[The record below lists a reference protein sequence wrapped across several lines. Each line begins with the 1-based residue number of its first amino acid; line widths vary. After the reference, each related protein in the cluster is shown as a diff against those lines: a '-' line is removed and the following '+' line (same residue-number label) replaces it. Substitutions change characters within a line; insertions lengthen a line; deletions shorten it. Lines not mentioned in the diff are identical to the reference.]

1 MGRNKNNRRRK
12 QGQKKAAEQ
21 QQHSRNVSSASSSTA
36 PPSTPVTTTGFS
48 RDPQEHSGGGS
59 DEEEEDEENKG
70 GEEEE
75 EVAGV
80 EGRKDGGHKTIEMN
94 KEKSIEDEL
103 LNAAMGPTTLPP
115 IPFRRVPVTPQRQV
129 VGGLWSAAFVALMI
143 QALLEPESD
152 VEWREQMRGPAFSL
166 ATLGLCMSVI
176 YMRGLEIQ
184 FSQFFKA
191 WTRTPMERYG

>member
-12 QGQKKAAEQ
+12 QGQKKAAQQ

-36 PPSTPVTTTGFS
+36 PSATPATTTGFS
-48 RDPQEHSGGGS
+48 RDPQGHSSGGS
-59 DEEEEDEENKG
+59 DDEEEEKQE
-70 GEEEE
+70 GEEG
-75 EVAGV
+75 VAGV
-80 EGRKDGGHKTIEMN
+80 MERKDDSHDATETN
-94 KEKSIEDEL
+94 KENSIEDEL

-143 QALLEPESD
+143 QTILEPESD
-152 VEWREQMRGPAFSL
+152 IEWREQMRGPAFSL